1 MYIIAIVFRY
11 VATAMSVAYQVN
23 WASNF
28 VVSIEWPLMH
38 EAMGPCSSVTFDT
51 ILLVTFLFTLF
62 YLPETLGRSVA
73 EIEHAANEPRR
84 NWGNGCGGVTQ
95 EVLQGLRYNPGP
107 TTSDSA
113 KYNAVADDVDWQ
125 SIV

>member
-1 MYIIAIVFRY
+1 MIAIVFRY
-11 VATAMSVAYQVN
+11 VATAMSVACQVN

-28 VVSIEWPLMH
+28 VASIGWPLMH
-38 EAMGPCSSVTFDT
+38 EAMGSYSFVTFGT

-73 EIEHAANEPRR
+73 EVEHATNEPRR
-84 NWGNGCGGVTQ
+84 SSSNGCVGVTQ
-95 EVLQGLRYNPGP
+95 EVSQGPRDNPGP
-107 TTSDSA
+107 TTSGIV
-113 KYNAVADDVDWQ
+113 KYNVVADEVDWH

>member
-1 MYIIAIVFRY
+1 MIDIVLRY
-11 VATAMSVAYQVN
+11 VATGMSVACQVN

-28 VVSIEWPLMH
+28 VVSIGWPLMH
-38 EAMGPCSSVTFDT
+38 EAMGPYSLITFGT

-73 EIEHAANEPRR
+73 EVELAANKPRR
-84 NWGNGCGGVTQ
+84 SSSNGSGGVTQ
-95 EVLQGLRYNPGP
+95 EVSQGLRDNLGP
-107 TTSDSA
+107 TTSGSA
-113 KYNAVADDVDWQ
+113 KYNVVAGEVDWH